1 MENPKNQSTDETPA
15 QSLPTKPSITEPAP
29 TSQPF
34 VSSSRKRSFVPIL
47 VGILLLII
55 GIGGGVFIYVNFID
69 KKPVQTPSSQNNQP
83 DTTKQQDATTVN
95 AESTINEIKQKLKGT
110 KVEVKKIDSSISTT
124 GQGGSIAYTPPQAKL
139 EGYEFTTTPKTYVG
153 MSTQGDR
160 ALADSEFK
168 TIDEYLTSK
177 GFTKKQLPEID
188 RSGYIQVEEYQTAD
202 IVCSADELNN
212 SSGAVASVSCA
223 DTVSFTDAYK
233 ELQPLY
239 TAYKDARQDVTNIA
253 FRTDAIN
260 KSKTEGYKFASI
272 SVASIGGIG
281 GHMAL
286 FYQTPDE
293 KWHFFVGTQQMLKC
307 EDYNTSDIRKA
318 FLGEPCFG
326 TNDDNSTVKL

>member
-29 TSQPF
+29 ASQPF

-110 KVEVKKIDSSISTT
+110 KVEVKKIDSSNSSN
-124 GQGGSIAYTPPQAKL
+124 QGGPIAYAPPQTKID
-139 EGYEFTTTPKTYVG
+139 GYEFTTTPKTFVG
-153 MSTQGDR
+153 LSSQGDR

-168 TIDEYLTSK
+168 TIDEYLASK
-177 GFTKKQLPEID
+177 GFAKKQLSEID
-188 RSGYIQVEEYQTAD
+188 RSGYIQIEEYQTAD
-202 IVCSADELNN
+202 IVCSADESN
-212 SSGAVASVSCA
+212 SSSGVIAGVSCA
-223 DTVSFTDAYK
+223 DISSFTDTYK
-233 ELQPLY
+233 ELQPLF
-239 TAYKDARQDVTNIA
+239 TAYKDARQNVTNIA
-253 FRTDAIN
+253 FRADAIN
-260 KSKTEGYKFASI
+260 TSKTEGYKFASI
-272 SVASIGGIG
+272 AVGVIGGIG
-281 GHMAL
+281 GHRAL
-286 FYQTPDE
+286 FYQTPDG
-293 KWHFFVGTQQMLKC
+293 KWHFFIGTQQMLKC
-307 EDYNTSDIRKA
+307 EDYNTSDIKKA